1 MRIFNGREI
10 ELLAPAGTFKDFLTI
25 IQSKADAV
33 YFGGKN
39 FNMRMHRK
47 DHNLTNEEIEEAIAL
62 AHSLNKKVYI
72 TFNNMMNE
80 KEIKAC
86 EEFLIF
92 LDKVQPDALIIQDFG
107 VIKKIKDLNLN
118 LNMHL
123 SVMANVHNKPMI
135 ERVIELGVTRVVTS
149 REISLD
155 TIKSLSKDLNVEFEY
170 FIHGDMCSVHG
181 AQCLY
186 SGMLFGKS
194 SNRGLCMKPCRWCY
208 KQDNSEEYLYPLAVK
223 DMSLFRQLPE
233 LLNSGVCSFKIEG
246 RMRDSEHLLHI
257 INSYGETIDKYIE
270 EPTAYSI
277 DEIISNY
284 LYDHRVRNISTA
296 YAFKKPGSINI
307 DMDGKREPRIFSR
320 AVEEFDCN
328 EQRVAQLEEKF
339 KNVTNTKSEI
349 ILSVKVNNLEALKA
363 AYDNGAREIYIS
375 SEVFKPLKPFS
386 KSMIGE
392 GVKYASKANIYYA
405 LPRMADE
412 RQILEL
418 HHLIPELKSMGVKGL
433 VISNLG
439 QVKEFSIYGLEL
451 IGDFGLNI
459 LNSAS
464 SEFYHNEGVKRI
476 TLSLES
482 TADNII
488 DLMKNSKVSMEIVV
502 QGAPTVMY
510 LEHCLAA
517 AKHNTSSQDWCLDY
531 CLKENMDLIDEKG
544 NIHPVFADQYCKNH
558 ILPSKD
564 ISLLPIISSL
574 KSLGIS
580 SFRIEGCHYDSAT
593 LGKIVNVYINSLYDE
608 NPESLYAINDL
619 KEITRRGQS
628 LQALNYD

>member
-10 ELLAPAGTFKDFLTI
+10 ELLAPAGTFKDFLNI
-25 IQSKADAV
+25 IHSRADAV

-47 DHNLTNEEIEEAIAL
+47 DHNLTNEEIEEAISI
-62 AHSLNKKVYI
+62 AHNLNKKVYI

-80 KEIKAC
+80 KEIEAC

-107 VIKKIKDLNLN
+107 VIKKIKDLKLN

-135 ERVIELGVTRVVTS
+135 ERAVELGVTRVVTS

-155 TIKSLSKDLNVEFEY
+155 TIKSLTKDLNAEFEY

-208 KQDNSEEYLYPLAVK
+208 KQGNSEEYSYPLAVK

-233 LLNSGVCSFKIEG
+233 LINSGVCSFKIEG
-246 RMRDSEHLLHI
+246 RMRDSEHLLNI
-257 INSYGETIDKYIE
+257 INFYGEAIDKYIE

-277 DEIISNY
+277 DEITSNY
-284 LYDHRVRNISTA
+284 LFDNRVRNISTA

-307 DMDGKREPRIFSR
+307 DIEGKREPRIFSR
-320 AVEEFDCN
+320 AVEEFDYN
-328 EQRVAQLEEKF
+328 EQRVAQLKEKF
-339 KNVTNTKSEI
+339 KNETNTKSEI
-349 ILSVKVNNLEALKA
+349 TLSVKVNNLEALKA
-363 AYDNGAREIYIS
+363 AYDNGAKEIYIA
-375 SEVFKPLKPFS
+375 SEVFKPYRPFS
-386 KSMIGE
+386 KDMISE
-392 GVKYASKANIYYA
+392 GVKYASKAHIYYV
-405 LPRMADE
+405 LPRMLDE

-418 HHLIPELKSMGVKGL
+418 HSLMPCLKPMGVKGL
-433 VISNLG
+433 IVSNLG
-439 QVKEFSIYGLEL
+439 QVKEFSTYDLDFL
-451 IGDFGLNI
+451 GDFGLNI

-464 SEFYHNEGVKRI
+464 SEFYNNEGVKRL
-476 TLSLES
+476 TLSLEA
-482 TADNII
+482 TTDNLI
-488 DLMKNSKVSMEIVV
+488 DLMKNSKLPMEIVV

-531 CLKENMDLIDEKG
+531 CLKENMNLIDEKG

-574 KSLGIS
+574 KNLGFN
-580 SFRIEGCHYDSAT
+580 SFRIEGCHYDATT
-593 LGKIVNVYINSLYDE
+593 LGKIVKIYINSLYDE
-608 NPESLYAINDL
+608 NPESLYTINDL
-619 KEITRRGQS
+619 NKITGRYQS